1 MTERIYLDWNATA
14 PLRPAARAALTAAF
28 GQVGNPSSVH
38 AEGRSAR
45 HLVEMAREQVAALVG
60 APPGGVIFT
69 SGGTEAN
76 MLALTPMIEAMSGRG
91 RLNRVLVSAV
101 EHPSVRSGGRF
112 PPDKIE
118 EIPVTPEG
126 IVDLAWLKLR
136 LEDLYRRGERVLVS
150 IMHAN
155 NETGVV
161 QPIAEAAEIVGSVD
175 SILHVDAVQTAGR
188 IPCDI
193 KALGAN
199 LLTVSGHKLGGP
211 QGSGALVMW
220 SERFRLDE
228 PLIKGGGQERGHRA
242 GTENVAA
249 IVGFGAA
256 AQAARETLAAEGA
269 RIAALRERLETGLRE
284 LASSTVIF
292 GVGAERLPNTSLF
305 AVPGLKAETALIAL
319 DLDGVSVS
327 SGSACSSGK
336 VAPSHVLAAMGVAP
350 DLAGGAIRVSLGWET
365 RENEVERFL
374 IAWSKVVS
382 RLSKGEQTGL
392 AA

>member
-1 MTERIYLDWNATA
+1 MNERIYLDWNATA
-14 PLRPAARAALTAAF
+14 PLRPAARTAFLAAVER
-28 GQVGNPSSVH
+28 VGNPSSVH
-38 AEGRSAR
+38 AEGRAAR
-45 HLVEMAREQVAALVG
+45 HLVETAREQVAALVS
-60 APPGGVIFT
+60 APTSGVVFT

-76 MLALTPMIEAMSGRG
+76 MLALTPMIRGTGGRG
-91 RLNRVLVSAV
+91 RLDRVLVSAV
-101 EHPSVRSGGRF
+101 EHPSVRAGGRF

-118 EIPVTPEG
+118 DIPVTSDG
-126 IVDLAWLKLR
+126 IVDLAWLEGR
-136 LEDLYRRGERVLVS
+136 LEELHRHGEEVLVS

-155 NETGVV
+155 NETGVI
-161 QPIAEAAEIVGSVD
+161 QPVGAAAGIVHAAAGT
-175 SILHVDAVQTAGR
+175 LHVDAVQTAGR

-193 KALGAN
+193 KELGAD

-220 SERFRLDE
+220 SEHFRLDD

-249 IVGFGAA
+249 IAGFGAA

-269 RIAALRERLETGLRE
+269 QIVALRQRLEAGLCE
-284 LASSTVIF
+284 LAPSTMIF
-292 GVGAERLPNTSLF
+292 GAGVERLPNTILL

-319 DLDGVSVS
+319 DLAGVSVS

-336 VAPSHVLAAMGVAP
+336 VAPSHVLAGMGVAP
-350 DLAGGAIRVSLGWET
+350 DLAAGAVRLSLGWET

-382 RLSKGEQTGL
+382 RLSKGEKTGL